1 MKKMKINIKK
11 ILGTPQARYGTYSTL
26 LVAVAVAIVI
36 MINMVA
42 GQFPD
47 SWKNIDLSGNN
58 LYEITDQSKALLKS
72 LDKKVELHILAEKD
86 ATDDRIKIFV
96 EKYAGLSKKVSVK
109 WTDPVLHPTVLV
121 ANNAE
126 SNTIIVSCEET
137 GKSTK
142 IAMTDMI
149 TYDEMSYYY
158 YGTYQEDSFD
168 AEGQLTSAVNYV
180 VNENT
185 QKIYYTA
192 GHGEQALSDTLSDL
206 FAKSNFST
214 EEINTLVQTE
224 IPEDCDLLF
233 LYGPTTDFTEDEV
246 KILSTY
252 LQNGGNVIY
261 LMDETDKQL
270 SNLYGLLLEYGMEV
284 VEGYMADTQRCYQ
297 QNPYYVFPTLS
308 VSGDL
313 ATGLKSEMVLMLYP
327 HGMQTVEPARETITV
342 ESFMSTSSAGGYK
355 ITEEAQEQGSYVLGA
370 VATED
375 DARFIVITSDTLVDE
390 NITKSYSTLEN
401 NTLFM
406 NAVTSNFE
414 EVSNASIAP
423 KSLAT
428 TYNTMQHVGIS
439 TLIVV
444 VGVPVAILIGG
455 FVTWLKRR
463 KA

>member
-1 MKKMKINIKK
+1 MEKIKA
-11 ILGTPQARYGTYSTL
+11 ILKSPQARYGTYSTL

-42 GQFPD
+42 GQFPE
-47 SWKNIDLSGNN
+47 SWKNIDLSSNN

-72 LDKKVELHILAEKD
+72 LDKKVEIHILAEKD
-86 ATDDRIKIFV
+86 ATDERIKIFV
-96 EKYAGLSKKVSVK
+96 EKYAGLSKKLSVK

-137 GKSTK
+137 GKSMK
-142 IAMTDMI
+142 IAMSDMI
-149 TYDEMSYYY
+149 TYDEMAYYY
-158 YGTYQEDSFD
+158 YGTYEETAFD

-180 VNENT
+180 VNETT

-192 GHGEQALSDTLSDL
+192 GHGEKTLSDTLSDL

-214 EEINTLVQTE
+214 EEINTLMQTE

-246 KILSTY
+246 KNLSAY

-261 LMDETDKQL
+261 LMGETDKML
-270 SNLYGLLLEYGMEV
+270 TNLNGLLLEYGLEV
-284 VEGYMADTQRCYQ
+284 VDGYMADTQRCYQ

-313 ATGLKSEMVLMLYP
+313 ATGLESEMVLMLYP
-327 HGMQTVEPARETITV
+327 RGMKTVDPARDTITV

-355 ITEEAQEQGSYVLGA
+355 ITEEEQEQGSYVLGA

-375 DARFIVITSDTLVDE
+375 KARLTIITSDTLVDE
-390 NITKSYSTLEN
+390 NITKAYSTLEN

-414 EVSNASIAP
+414 EGSNASIAP
-423 KSLAT
+423 KSLAI
-428 TYNTMQHVGIS
+428 TYNTMQNVGLS
-439 TLIVV
+439 TLIVI
-444 VGVPVAILIGG
+444 VGVPVVILIGG